1 MLPIHWQRKSK
12 LKKTSLKRRYAI
24 SGHFTFANVGD
35 ISKWSRYFSFP
46 LYTKS
51 SKSHLRKISPIVHV
65 WMRKPWSYFASK
77 LDQRRSIWQG
87 SDRFCHNPVENVQ
100 RLSGRSSPLR
110 GHFWHSRSSFQA
122 IFSRNDSPRKVEV
135 KSLPSNAHKYGTH
148 FCRSSI
154 TKEFQSLIKTHNKV
168 A

>member
-1 MLPIHWQRKSK
+1 MSQSPIIRRFSFMLPVHWQRKSK

-24 SGHFTFANVGD
+24 SGHFTFANLGD

-77 LDQRRSIWQG
+77 LDQRGSIWQG

-110 GHFWHSRSSFQA
+110 VRSQPPNRLN
-122 IFSRNDSPRKVEV
+122 IPV
-135 KSLPSNAHKYGTH
+135 SLPGVVVS
-148 FCRSSI
+148 RLS
-154 TKEFQSLIKTHNKV
+154 
-168 A
+168 